1 MVHNHP
7 SNHPQPSK
15 PDIEMTR
22 QVREALEKVGVV
34 LHDHL
39 IMSRRGHTS
48 FRQLGLLDSKS
59 R

>member
-7 SNHPQPSK
+7 SNHPAPSK
-15 PDIEMTR
+15 PDIEMTK
-22 QVREALEKVGVV
+22 QVREALDRVGIV

-39 IMSRRGHTS
+39 IISRRGHSS
-48 FRQLGLLDSKS
+48 FRQMGLLGN